1 MAFTKKLRKADL
13 FGYFALLYAASV
25 LFFCGLV
32 PDWGQWYSSSSYHRE
47 QSKALLH
54 GRFAISNNPRDLST
68 DLCWS
73 GGGVQQVW
81 GLGISLW
88 RLPFDALSELLGEPA
103 FPDRLGLG
111 LFMALGAYVV
121 FVTWLDLGDKSQKAS
136 TSKSPNRWAGYGAVI
151 LCLVF
156 APLINLLRSKMDH
169 YYEVM
174 AYLAF
179 FGILLMCGTVSLARN
194 PTWKKFWGLSTLSG
208 FGGLIRPTLVF
219 YAFATVG
226 IGVLIMFHYE
236 REQRKFN
243 LLDYSWTIVSRKL
256 LTAAV
261 LFSLGGIILF
271 ASNYLRFGNGFE
283 FGHKLNVSQMLPSIY
298 ATRFD
303 YPFKHLPLI
312 ESGRELFG
320 ALFQIDQFNGIDFYK
335 SGIFSGQS
343 STIRARKFNYTT
355 YDLSYAA
362 VLFVSWLVG
371 IRAALKWLWS
381 SRRLPRE
388 TKNTPESLSTPWVLI
403 VWSILSSLPLIGF
416 YMKTHAIGDRY
427 MWDFVP
433 AFSAALIGLWLFVFD
448 TVVVKAPSRKSR
460 QMMLLCLSLILASW
474 QAYEIIS
481 AKQGWGP
488 SHSVTLEELAWQSP
502 KRPLVSSPNEYRT
515 RKSLDA
521 LGIPF
526 NGLGWETNGIVR
538 CCGIFYV
545 DSPRFLELELTLSQ
559 GYTTEDAPLNEMKAK
574 IGLEKLNQLSIHHTN
589 DSWIVEFSGPKQERY
604 QKGLQ
609 PAFVAFVPSVN
620 LGKFVQTPS
629 PWILKRI
636 AWRK

>member
-1 MAFTKKLRKADL
+1 MAFTKKPRKAYL
-13 FGYFALLYAASV
+13 FGYYALLYAVGV

-32 PDWGQWYSSSSYHRE
+32 PRWEQWYSSSSYHRE

-54 GRFAISNNPRDLST
+54 GRFAISDNPQDLST

-88 RLPFDALSELLGEPA
+88 RLPFDALAELLGAPA
-103 FPDRLGLG
+103 FPDRLALG

-121 FVTWLDLGDKSQKAS
+121 FLTWIGLRDEPRNAS
-136 TSKSPNRWAGYGAVI
+136 ASKSLNRWAGYGAVV
-151 LCLVF
+151 LCLAF
-156 APLINLLRSKMDH
+156 APLINLLRSRMDH

-194 PTWKKFWGLSTLSG
+194 PTWTKFLGLSTLSG

-219 YAFATVG
+219 YAFATIG

-236 REQRKFN
+236 REQRKVN
-243 LLDYSWTIVSRKL
+243 LLDFSWTTVSRKL

-271 ASNYLRFGNGFE
+271 TSNYLRFGNGFE

-343 STIRARKFNYTT
+343 PTIRARKFNYTT

-362 VLFVSWLVG
+362 VLCGSWLVG
-371 IRAALKWLWS
+371 ILAARKWLWPN
-381 SRRLPRE
+381 RRLPLE
-388 TKNTPESLSTPWVLI
+388 TKNTPESLSTPSVLI
-403 VWSILSSLPLIGF
+403 VWSILSSLPLVGF

-433 AFSAALIGLWLFVFD
+433 AFSAALIGLWLFVFE
-448 TVVVKAPSRKSR
+448 TVVVKAPSHKIC

-481 AKQGWGP
+481 AKSGWGP
-488 SHSVTLEELAWQSP
+488 PQSVTQQELTWQSP
-502 KRPLVSSPNEYRT
+502 KPPVVSSPNEYRT
-515 RKSLDA
+515 RESLDTS
-521 LGIPF
+521 GIPF
-526 NGLGWETNGIVR
+526 NGLGWETNGAVR

-545 DSPRFLELELTLSQ
+545 DSPRFLELELTLNQ
-559 GYTTEDAPLNEMKAK
+559 GHTFEDAPLNEIKAK
-574 IGLEKLNQLSIHHTN
+574 IGLEKLNQLSINHTN
-589 DSWIVEFSGPKQERY
+589 DSWIVEFSGPELERY

-620 LGKFVQTPS
+620 LGKFVQNPS